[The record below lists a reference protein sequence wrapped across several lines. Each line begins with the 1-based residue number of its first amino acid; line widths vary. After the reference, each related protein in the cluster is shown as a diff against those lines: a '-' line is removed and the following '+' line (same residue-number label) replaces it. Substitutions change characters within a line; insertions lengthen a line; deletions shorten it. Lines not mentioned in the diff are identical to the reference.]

1 MNTNLE
7 ALVEAASGAH
17 PIPDEGG
24 EAQAQAQAHEQVQA
38 EIQRAQAQVQQDD
51 AYQLTE
57 PNPVE
62 TPLTADDVHA
72 HIHLTEPNP
81 VETSVTDAI
90 VDMQSQMHEHE
101 PNHVEN
107 QNVAEAVAAVVAM
120 EHSMEPV
127 TPYAVEA
134 GVKVDHDQLAYSAAS
149 TDHDHLAYSAAS
161 TAAAEANAAAAA
173 AVAAVEA
180 TAMIGGKHEHED
192 HIPVPSILPDSQ
204 PPLDEKN
211 ELAKNMPGSRLVER
225 RRKGWVKKTWEE
237 RLEELKEYKKVHG
250 DANVPTLS
258 KENPSLGHWVHDQR
272 KQYRLFNEKKQTAM
286 TTNRIDQL
294 EAVGFKW
301 ALQRHTTMKSWNE
314 RFEELK
320 SYKQQKGNCNVPI
333 RYRNNPSLGQ
343 WVSTQRQEY
352 GAKLKGNKTNI
363 TDERIK
369 ALEEVGFIW
378 SLRDTSKMAP
388 RKTWDAHFES
398 LEDFKEKNGHCDV
411 RVRSKQ
417 HPTGSLG
424 RWVEK
429 QRHHYNS
436 RVDGKDSKIT
446 DDQIKNLE
454 DIGFKW
460 RVRNEKRSVIERREK
475 MKADAE
481 ADAVRVQNDVDDA
494 AEAQAQEE
502 TAAAVAAEVAASV
515 EATVEA
521 VGIEHGLDMPPVP
534 GMHVPVDVAGTA
546 SMDVE
551 MDEVAAVAA
560 DVVNA
565 AAEMEA
571 TVQAV
576 VDASVPDMDIVELP
590 GPEPAHVPEIEMHDP
605 NAIPA
610 PDLTEGTFHV

>member
-17 PIPDEGG
+17 PIPDKVAEGQAQVEAQAQS
-24 EAQAQAQAHEQVQA
+24 EAQAQAQSE
-38 EIQRAQAQVQQDD
+38 AQAQ
-51 AYQLTE
+51 AYAHAQALAQAQAQLTE

-62 TPLTADDVHA
+62 TPLTADIHA
-72 HIHLTEPNP
+72 ITMHEPNP
-81 VETSVTDAI
+81 VETSVTDA
-90 VDMQSQMHEHE
+90 VVAMQAQMHE
-101 PNHVEN
+101 PNPVQTHS
-107 QNVAEAVAAVVAM
+107 VAEAVAVAEAVVAM
-120 EHSMEPV
+120 EHIMEP
-127 TPYAVEA
+127 TELSIVE
-134 GVKVDHDQLAYSAAS
+134 VKGDHNE
-149 TDHDHLAYSAAS
+149 LAYSAAS

-180 TAMIGGKHEHED
+180 TTILGVKHVD
-192 HIPVPSILPDSQ
+192 PIPVPAIVPALQLPQ
-204 PPLDEKN
+204 DEKN
-211 ELAKNMPGSRLVER
+211 ELAKNMPGSRIVER

-250 DANVPTLS
+250 NANVPTLS

-286 TTNRIDQL
+286 TPSRIEQL
-294 EAVGFKW
+294 EIVGFKW

-320 SYKQQKGNCNVPI
+320 SYKLEKGNCNVPI
-333 RYRNNPSLGQ
+333 RYKNNPSLGQ

-352 GAKLKGNKTNI
+352 GAKKKGNKTNI
-363 TDERIK
+363 TAERIK
-369 ALEEVGFIW
+369 ALEEVGFVW

-388 RKTWDAHFES
+388 RKTWDAHFQS
-398 LEDFKEKNGHCDV
+398 LKDFKEKNGHCDV

-436 RVDGKDSKIT
+436 RVDGKESKIS
-446 DDQIKNLE
+446 DEQIEKLE
-454 DIGFKW
+454 DLGFKW

-475 MKADAE
+475 MKAEAE
-481 ADAVRVQNDVDDA
+481 AVKVQKDVADA
-494 AEAQAQEE
+494 AEAKAQEE

-521 VGIEHGLDMPPVP
+521 VGIDHGLSMPPVP
-534 GMHVPVDVAGTA
+534 GMHVPLDVTGAT
-546 SMDVE
+546 SMDVD
-551 MDEVAAVAA
+551 MNHVTVAAVDAHIVDA
-560 DVVNA
+560 QTA
-565 AAEMEA
+565 AAMEA
-571 TVQAV
+571 SVQAA
-576 VDASVPDMDIVELP
+576 VDASVPKMDFDGVQVPVL
-590 GPEPAHVPEIEMHDP
+590 EPAHVPEITMNDP
-605 NAIPA
+605 HTIPA
-610 PDLTEGTFHV
+610 PELTEGTLEVSI